1 MCRMLLKDFL
11 INYNFRKYSSDE
23 KVFDTS
29 DVRIYLSETNFDDW
43 IQFGMYDFDS
53 IKNKVL
59 RIETALNNKILE
71 RSVSTYYYDV
81 DDEVFCIVL
90 LSKNRGDIKK

>member
-1 MCRMLLKDFL
+1 
-11 INYNFRKYSSDE
+11 
-23 KVFDTS
+23 
-29 DVRIYLSETNFDDW
+29 
-43 IQFGMYDFDS
+43 MYDFDS